1 MSYPSDQFSI
11 DLNKTVLAWHFLCPG
26 ETLRTGDRAPK
37 DGEWLIYKYRPSI
50 CQTGLHASSHPFD
63 ALKYAPSLTLC
74 LVRCTKPTAVH
85 EDKFVCQARQIVA
98 RRNVKPLI
106 LEMARMAVLSE
117 VSRRSAHT
125 DNVSQ
130 SLLDYL
136 ITGEKP
142 RDYYRAA
149 DSYVGGTPQVSSIL
163 YHLGFDSDIDADG
176 VVGMVRVR
184 SILRNVIDMEAYRPY
199 FKARQFFKESVEHEF
214 SEYL

>member
-1 MSYPSDQFSI
+1 MSTPDDHFTL
-11 DLNKTVLAWHFLCPG
+11 DLSKTILAWHFLCPG
-26 ETLRTGDRAPK
+26 EALRTGDKAPK
-37 DGEWLIYKYRPSI
+37 DGEWLIYKHRPWI
-50 CQTGLHASSHPFD
+50 CQRGLHASEHPFD

-74 LVRCTKPTAVH
+74 LVRCTKPIEIH

-125 DNVSQ
+125 DDVSQ

-142 RDYYRAA
+142 RDYHQAVG
-149 DSYVGGTPQVSSIL
+149 SYVGGTPQVSSIL
-163 YHLGFDSDIDADG
+163 YYLGFDNDTATDAGNDS
-176 VVGMVRVR
+176 RAKA
-184 SILRNVIDMEAYRPY
+184 ILRNVIDMEAYRSD
-199 FKARQFFKESVEHEF
+199 FKARQFFKKSVEYEF